1 MGNPIG
7 RVYTIGYSGFSLND
21 FVEVLKKLH
30 IQIVIDVRSLPVSKH
45 FSDYNKDFL
54 EKVLKENHI
63 HYRNYSS
70 EFGARQTESCYFSDE
85 GYLDFV
91 KFTSSSQFKQ
101 GLSKIEAGIS
111 AGYNFA
117 LMCAEK
123 NPSMCHRTIM
133 VARQFFNNG
142 IEVIHIMPNNR
153 LLSQSDIENELLDH
167 YFPDR
172 NQISLLSDLPTR
184 EELINHAY
192 QKRNQEIGFR
202 DEEGDS

>member
-1 MGNPIG
+1 
-7 RVYTIGYSGFSLND
+7 
-21 FVEVLKKLH
+21 
-30 IQIVIDVRSLPVSKH
+30 
-45 FSDYNKDFL
+45 
-54 EKVLKENHI
+54 
-63 HYRNYSS
+63 
-70 EFGARQTESCYFSDE
+70 
-85 GYLDFV
+85 
-91 KFTSSSQFKQ
+91 
-101 GLSKIEAGIS
+101 
-111 AGYNFA
+111 
-117 LMCAEK
+117 
-123 NPSMCHRTIM
+123 M